1 MAKSIARKTTTT
13 AKTTT
18 ATKAVATTLV
28 ATEATPVAE
37 EATKA
42 AEPTVTALP
51 KKVEFKKDEGIL
63 CRSVTDGWLGMEGKK
78 SQILYQWLNYGD
90 LVEVEYDDL
99 VAAVRSSSSMVFAPY
114 FVIENE
120 DFLAMYPQVQ
130 KAYESKYTQ
139 SDLNDIFTLRPSEI
153 KRAISDLPESIAT
166 TVKSMAVNKI
176 RTGEL
181 DSIARIKAL
190 DEVFNIDLTSLVTA

>member
-1 MAKSIARKTTTT
+1 MAKSIARKTTTS
-13 AKTTT
+13 AKTTTT
-18 ATKAVATTLV
+18 ATKAVTTE
-28 ATEATPVAE
+28 TTPVVE
-37 EATKA
+37 EVTKV

-181 DSIARIKAL
+181 DSISRIKAL

>member
-1 MAKSIARKTTTT
+1 MAKSIARKTTTS
-13 AKTTT
+13 AKTTTT
-18 ATKAVATTLV
+18 ATKAVTTE
-28 ATEATPVAE
+28 TTPVVE
-37 EATKA
+37 EVTKV

-90 LVEVEYDDL
+90 MVEVEYDDL

-130 KAYESKYTQ
+130 KAYESRYTQ

-176 RTGEL
+176 RTSEL

>member
-1 MAKSIARKTTTT
+1 MAKSIARKTTTS
-13 AKTTT
+13 AKTTTT
-18 ATKAVATTLV
+18 ATKAVAAET
-28 ATEATPVAE
+28 TPVVE
-37 EATKA
+37 EVTKV

-181 DSIARIKAL
+181 DSIARIKSL

>member
-13 AKTTT
+13 AKTT
-18 ATKAVATTLV
+18 ASTKATTV
-28 ATEATPVAE
+28 EATPVVE
-37 EATKA
+37 KATTEVA
-42 AEPTVTALP
+42 TEVAEPTVTALP
-51 KKVEFKKDEGIL
+51 KKKEFKKDEGIL

-139 SDLNDIFTLRPSEI
+139 SDLNDIFTLRPSDI

>member
-1 MAKSIARKTTTT
+1 MATSRSVAKKTNSSKATTKKETPIAVVEDVLETPIE
-13 AKTTT
+13 
-18 ATKAVATTLV
+18 TKANERV
-28 ATEATPVAE
+28 
-37 EATKA
+37 
-42 AEPTVTALP
+42 VTALP
-51 KKVEFKKDEGIL
+51 KKTEFKKDDGIE
-63 CRSVTDGWLGMEGKK
+63 CRSITNGWLGMEGKK

-90 LVEVEYDDL
+90 VIEVEYEDL

-130 KAYESKYTQ
+130 KAYESHYTKD
-139 SDLNDIFTLRPSEI
+139 DLNDIFTLSPSNI
-153 KRAISDLPESIAT
+153 KRAIADLPDSIT
-166 TVKSMAVNKI
+166 ETVKSMAVEKI

-190 DEVFNIDLTSLVTA
+190 DEVFGVDLTSLVTT

>member
-1 MAKSIARKTTTT
+1 MATKSMAKKTTS

-18 ATKAVATTLV
+18 AVETETK
-28 ATEATPVAE
+28 VAE
-37 EATKA
+37 TTNV
-42 AEPTVTALP
+42 AETITESVVTALP
-51 KKVEFKKDEGIL
+51 KKKEFAKDEGIL

-78 SQILYQWLNYGD
+78 SKILYQWLNYGD
-90 LVEVEYDDL
+90 LVEVEYEDL
-99 VAAVRSSSSMVFAPY
+99 VAAVRSSSSMVYAPH
-114 FVIENE
+114 FVIENA

-130 KAYESKYTQ
+130 KAYESRYTKD
-139 SDLNDIFTLRPSEI
+139 DLNDIFTLRPSEI
-153 KRAISDLPESIAT
+153 KKVVMGLPESIAE